1 MNQLRRFSTTPSP
14 GIDVDKSASHQQSAQ
29 QRQANSWFSLVQT
42 LLAAPWGA
50 LGAGGWA
57 SSGGGFWVGNGEA
70 MQTDAQSVLKNK
82 SAEETFHCAPTCS
95 GRLES
100 EEERLTNVKASLSKI
115 IPIP

>member
-1 MNQLRRFSTTPSP
+1 
-14 GIDVDKSASHQQSAQ
+14 
-29 QRQANSWFSLVQT
+29 
-42 LLAAPWGA
+42 
-50 LGAGGWA
+50 
-57 SSGGGFWVGNGEA
+57 